1 MENKIQLNQDGHS
14 VGGYVARFDNTYFDG
29 SNHDAEMYV
38 DWLNKFD
45 KLEINIPLTYL
56 HTSQDGRPIGAMTD
70 WHVDDNGLWMD
81 FALSKSKLV
90 EDEILPNIESGALT
104 HFSTEESNTG
114 DERVI
119 LSVALVPIGNAINAR
134 VEEMNKINKPTE
146 QKKSSKAKKLIL
158 FG

>member
-1 MENKIQLNQDGHS
+1 
-14 VGGYVARFDNTYFDG
+14 
-29 SNHDAEMYV
+29 MYV

-45 KLEINIPLTYL
+45 KLEINIPLIYL

-70 WHVDDNGLWMD
+70 YHVDEVGIWMD

-104 HFSTEESNTG
+104 HFSTEETQG

-134 VEEMNKINKPTE
+134 VEEMNKLNKTTE
-146 QKKSSKAKKLIL
+146 KKKRNVIKELIL
-158 FG
+158 KG